1 MKFELTLTTGWI
13 AADPVEI
20 PDEELERLWQ
30 QRRTTYAEA
39 GWPVI
44 PDRNEFI
51 RELIYERI
59 EKPLQERLEAVEGI
73 VAIDFQ
79 ESIIRNAEDMKIL

>member
-1 MKFELTLTTGWI
+1 
-13 AADPVEI
+13 
-20 PDEELERLWQ
+20 
-30 QRRTTYAEA
+30 
-39 GWPVI
+39 VI
-44 PDRNEFI
+44 PDRNEFK